1 MDNTKPSFSFRT
13 LLLFLGAVGGR
24 QPGLHGMLCA
34 VVSDTSNGPGLC
46 CTAQDGAGDEQGQ
59 GMGMG
64 TWTGVDRSTRKPR
77 ELNVHQQPQALLV
90 PHRSGS
96 PCCSLAESRGSS
108 SACNHPNEQ
117 LPCCLQQGDAVTCF
131 QAV

>member
-1 MDNTKPSFSFRT
+1 MGCCAQSCQIAAMGRGCAALLGTGLGRT
-13 LLLFLGAVGGR
+13 
-24 QPGLHGMLCA
+24 
-34 VVSDTSNGPGLC
+34 
-46 CTAQDGAGDEQGQ
+46 GAGDET
-59 GMGMG
+59 G
-64 TWTGVDRSTRKPR
+64 TWTGENSSTRKPR
-77 ELNVHQQPQALLV
+77 ELNVHQEPQALLV

-117 LPCCLQQGDAVTCF
+117 LPCCLQQSDAVTCF